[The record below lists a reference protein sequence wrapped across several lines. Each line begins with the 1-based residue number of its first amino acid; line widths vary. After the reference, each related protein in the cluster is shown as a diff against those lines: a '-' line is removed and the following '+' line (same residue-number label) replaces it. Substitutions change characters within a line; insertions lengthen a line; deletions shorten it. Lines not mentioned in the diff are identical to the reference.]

1 MGEDAQFTRL
11 CRQAAKDVIAGR
23 LEVEGQ
29 PVVEFLDH
37 NPEAVLPLIDLLVA
51 EGRKKRPNDKLTT
64 AYAWMLT
71 YGLEFIRYRVERNQ
85 AAGLQLAEAVR
96 QRILQRAGEELFDPA
111 LLMIVLGPFKQAKL
125 EIGEE
130 LQQLM
135 ARVTEEASRDPA
147 YAADA
152 GSIAEHWAEV
162 AEMAEGDPFAL
173 HDRFADQAGILP
185 PAHRAAMAVSML
197 DSGEEVVH
205 EAAVGWLLDAE
216 PVVRTAAA
224 GALERAAGAG
234 QLSGTMLRRMITLRN
249 WLPEAERVVV
259 DRAIKLCRQREINC
273 ASWPVVKVETVI
285 ASGLDGS
292 ATQSLFIVAKEGR
305 KFALASLLVKHG
317 AGVRDAFTHR
327 NLSRADV
334 NGFLEEAAEK
344 IDLYPATQDHLA
356 TTIRH
361 FLAVNGREGIFPP
374 FGLLDLAE
382 TAGVADLNPRYRDV
396 EEIVASLCAQLE
408 AKDLAPRG
416 VTRLLKRSAHWPES
430 YPFIDSWFEA
440 DGAID
445 ALMTAEPALTGDP
458 ADVIL
463 TEYLPTRRRY
473 WAEVFA
479 WTALVLRQPE
489 AGGGWE
495 DFAVCAREL
504 LGDRDLASIPVMSM
518 IAAISA
524 EVYRHGMNI
533 DDD

>member
-1 MGEDAQFTRL
+1 MGEDAQFTRF
-11 CRQAAKDVIAGR
+11 CRQAAQDVIAGR
-23 LEVEGQ
+23 LDVDGQ

-37 NPEAVLPLIDLLVA
+37 NPEAVLSLVDLLVA
-51 EGRKKRPNDKLTT
+51 EGRRKRPSDKLIR

-71 YGLEFIRYRVERNQ
+71 YGLEFIRYRVDRNQ
-85 AAGLQLAEAVR
+85 APGLQLADAVR
-96 QRILQRAGEELFDPA
+96 QRILQRAAEEMFDPA

-135 ARVTEEASRDPA
+135 ARVTEQASRDPA
-147 YAADA
+147 FVAGA
-152 GSIAEHWAEV
+152 GSIADHWADV
-162 AEMAEGDPFAL
+162 AEMAEGDPFVL
-173 HDRFADQAGILP
+173 HDQFADQAGILP

-197 DSGEEVVH
+197 DTPEAVVR
-205 EAAVGWLLDAE
+205 EAAVGWLLDGEA
-216 PVVRTAAA
+216 VVRTATA
-224 GALERAAGAG
+224 GALEREAGAG

-249 WLPEAERVVV
+249 WLPETERVIV

-273 ASWPVVKVETVI
+273 ASWPAVKVESVI

-292 ATQSLFIVAKEGR
+292 ATQSLFVVVKQGR

-317 AGVRDAFTHR
+317 VGVRDAFIHR
-327 NLSRADV
+327 KLSRADV
-334 NGFLEEAAEK
+334 NAFLEEAGEK

-356 TTIRH
+356 STMRH
-361 FLAVNGREGIFPP
+361 FLAANGRAGVLPP

-382 TAGVADLNPRYRDV
+382 TVGVADLNPRYMEVD
-396 EEIVASLCAQLE
+396 EIVESLCAHME
-408 AKDLAPRG
+408 PKDLTARG
-416 VTRLLKRSAHWPES
+416 VARLLKRSAHWPET

-445 ALMTAEPALTGDP
+445 ALMTAEPAPTGDP

-463 TEYLPTRRRY
+463 CEYLPARRRY

-479 WTALVLRQPE
+479 WTALVLRQPG

-495 DFAVCAREL
+495 EFAVTAREL
-504 LGDRDLASIPVMSM
+504 LGDCDIASIPVMTI

-524 EVYRHGMNI
+524 EVYRHGI
-533 DDD
+533 DVDSD